1 MGFQETYSV
10 TFQEYVQTQN
20 RCLSWREREGYPPT
34 ERLLALVPAAK
45 RGAWAVELGACR
57 GMAAAYLAAKGYRTF
72 GLELF
77 YQLVREAIPG
87 PYYAVADMHD
97 MPCRGRGAAIM
108 FADNVLEHAHDIR
121 QVLVEAAR
129 VLAPGGCLY
138 GAIPLV
144 ARVWSECHLWSVNT
158 PEELVALFQA
168 IAPTLRLRT
177 LELVEA
183 DEPQCLFVLEN
194 AA

>member
-1 MGFQETYSV
+1 M
-10 TFQEYVQTQN
+10 TFLDYLQTQN
-20 RCLSWREREGYPPT
+20 RCLNWRAREGYPPT

-57 GMAAAYLAAKGYRTF
+57 GMASARLAAKGYRVL

-77 YQLVREAIPG
+77 YQLVREAVPG
-87 PYYAVADMHD
+87 PRIGYVVADMHD
-97 MPCRGRGAAIM
+97 APCRDGGAVIV

-121 QVLVEAAR
+121 GILVEVAR